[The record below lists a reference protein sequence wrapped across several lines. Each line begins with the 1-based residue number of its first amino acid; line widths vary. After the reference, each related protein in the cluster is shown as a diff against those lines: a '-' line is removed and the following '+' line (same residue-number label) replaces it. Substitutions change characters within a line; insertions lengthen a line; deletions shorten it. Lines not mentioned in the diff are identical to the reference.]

1 MANNIPDL
9 AQKLNQ
15 DLAAAQNAVLSLLSE
30 RGRSAYFPSTGILGQ
45 SAEAKGKGI
54 NATIGTAFEE
64 DGSPL
69 CLECL
74 EEMISLPDTAF
85 LYAPSYGNPDLRA
98 QWRDGMYAK
107 NPGLNGKTF
116 SLPVVTNALTHALS
130 ISGELFVNEG
140 DAIILPDLYWDNY
153 DLIFSHTYGA
163 RLETFTAF
171 NGERFNVDGM
181 KEMLL
186 AEGEKKILLLN
197 FPNNPTGYTATIEE
211 DEAIAQAV
219 LEAAKA
225 GKRVVVLLDDAY
237 FGLVYEQGVSP
248 ESLFSRMADLHPN
261 VLAVKM
267 DGPTKEDYVWGFRVG
282 FITFGIQ
289 GATPAQFKAL
299 EAKAAGIVRGTIS
312 NSSNISQQLLLQA
325 YRHPDY
331 AAQKKSKYEL
341 LRSRYLKI
349 KDLLAA
355 HPEFAESFVPMPFNS
370 GYFMCV
376 RLNGADPETV
386 RKELLASF
394 DTGVIV
400 LSGLIRLAYSSVPGN
415 KLEQLFINL
424 HTAVQQVKTASRG
437 APKDT

>member
-1 MANNIPDL
+1 MSEKIPEL
-9 AQKLNQ
+9 AQRLNR
-15 DLAAAQNAVLSLLSE
+15 DLKEAQNAAFELLSS
-30 RGRSAYFPSTGILGQ
+30 RGRSAYFPSKGILGQ

-85 LYAPSYGNPDLRA
+85 LYAPSYGNPELRA
-98 QWRDGMYAK
+98 QWRTMMYAK
-107 NPGLNGKTF
+107 NTGLNGKVF

-130 ISGELFVNEG
+130 IAGELFVDEG
-140 DAIILPDLYWDNY
+140 DTLILPDLYWDNY
-153 DLIFSHTYGA
+153 DLIFEHAYGA
-163 RLETFTAF
+163 HLQTFTAF
-171 NGERFNVDGM
+171 NGECFNVAGM
-181 KEMLL
+181 KDMLL

-197 FPNNPTGYTATIEE
+197 FPNNPAGYTTTEKE
-211 DEAIAQAV
+211 DAAIIQAIGEAAQA
-219 LEAAKA
+219 
-225 GKRVVVLLDDAY
+225 GKKMVILLDDAY
-237 FGLVYEQGVSP
+237 FGLVYEEGISS
-248 ESLFSRMADLHPN
+248 ESLFSRLCDLHPN

-289 GATPAQFKAL
+289 DATPAQYKAL
-299 EAKAAGIVRGTIS
+299 EAKAAGLVRGTIS

-331 AAQKKSKYEL
+331 AKQKKAKYEL
-341 LRSRYLKI
+341 LRSRYQKI
-349 KDLLAA
+349 KGIFAA
-355 HPEFAESFVPMPFNS
+355 HPEFSHSFSAMPFNS

-376 RLNGADPETV
+376 KLNGADPETV
-386 RKELLASF
+386 RQTLLTSF

-400 LSGLIRLAYSSVPGN
+400 LSGLVRLAYSSVPTD
-415 KLEQLFINL
+415 KLETLFTNL
-424 HTAVQQVKTASRG
+424 HAAVQQVKRDERVTSEG
-437 APKDT
+437 T